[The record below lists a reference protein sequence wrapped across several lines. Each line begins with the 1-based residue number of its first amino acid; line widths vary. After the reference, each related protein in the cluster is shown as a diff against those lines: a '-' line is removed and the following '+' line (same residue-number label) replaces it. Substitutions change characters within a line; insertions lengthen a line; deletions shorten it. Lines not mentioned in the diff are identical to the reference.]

1 MASIVNLLD
10 TPSLVV
16 VWLSDQKNWRQT
28 YRYSR
33 LVSII
38 VPVAA
43 RRAIVG
49 VLLIVFLLTVVYPV
63 RAQSTA
69 GRILGTV
76 KDQSGAA
83 VAAAK
88 VVITDLERG
97 TSRTLTTDEA
107 GAYVAADLTPGNYRI
122 QAEAKG
128 FKTVQRPSV
137 GVEVATD
144 VRIDFALQPGQISET
159 IIVEENVPLVN
170 TTSATLGG
178 TLSNKEIND
187 LPLNGRNYEN
197 LLQLRPGVMRYP
209 GGAFSTPRT
218 DVLRADSKPYSVT

>member
-1 MASIVNLLD
+1 MASIVNLLE

-28 YRYSR
+28 YMYSR
-33 LVSII
+33 LVRTI
-38 VPVAA
+38 VPAA
-43 RRAIVG
+43 AARAIVG
-49 VLLIVFLLTVVYPV
+49 FWLLVFLLTVVYPV

-76 KDQSGAA
+76 ADQSGPA
-83 VAAAK
+83 VASAK

-107 GAYVAADLTPGNYRI
+107 GAYVAADLTPGTYKI

-137 GVEVATD
+137 
-144 VRIDFALQPGQISET
+144 
-159 IIVEENVPLVN
+159 
-170 TTSATLGG
+170 
-178 TLSNKEIND
+178 
-187 LPLNGRNYEN
+187 
-197 LLQLRPGVMRYP
+197 
-209 GGAFSTPRT
+209 
-218 DVLRADSKPYSVT
+218 

>member
-10 TPSLVV
+10 TRSLVV

-33 LVSII
+33 LVRII

-76 KDQSGAA
+76 NDQSGAA

-107 GAYVAADLTPGNYRI
+107 GAYVAADLTPGNYRN
-122 QAEAKG
+122 QAQAQG

-137 GVEVATD
+137 GAGVPTD
-144 VRIDFALQPGQISET
+144 RRIAFALHPGE
-159 IIVEENVPLVN
+159 
-170 TTSATLGG
+170 TSATHI
-178 TLSNKEIND
+178 LS
-187 LPLNGRNYEN
+187 
-197 LLQLRPGVMRYP
+197 
-209 GGAFSTPRT
+209 
-218 DVLRADSKPYSVT
+218 AD

>member
-1 MASIVNLLD
+1 M
-10 TPSLVV
+10 
-16 VWLSDQKNWRQT
+16 
-28 YRYSR
+28 YSR
-33 LVSII
+33 LVRII

-43 RRAIVG
+43 RSAIVG

-76 KDQSGAA
+76 TDQSGAA
-83 VAAAK
+83 VASAK

-107 GAYVAADLTPGNYRI
+107 GAYVAADLTPGTYKI

-137 GVEVATD
+137 GVGSSY
-144 VRIDFALQPGQISET
+144 R
-159 IIVEENVPLVN
+159 
-170 TTSATLGG
+170 
-178 TLSNKEIND
+178 
-187 LPLNGRNYEN
+187 
-197 LLQLRPGVMRYP
+197 
-209 GGAFSTPRT
+209 
-218 DVLRADSKPYSVT
+218 RAY